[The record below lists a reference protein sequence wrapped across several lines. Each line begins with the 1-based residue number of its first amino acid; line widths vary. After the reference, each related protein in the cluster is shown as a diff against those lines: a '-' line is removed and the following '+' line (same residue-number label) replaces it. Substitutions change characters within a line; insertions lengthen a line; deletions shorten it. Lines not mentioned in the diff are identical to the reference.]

1 MVVLK
6 NIPEACPS
14 TDAELAEW
22 QGLWRGICKMA
33 RKGGVETNLLN
44 WNMFVSPQFARTHK
58 AARWREGW
66 GHFGSDA
73 KPTKASSATRRESG
87 GMAAMSIARRV

>member
-44 WNMFVSPQFARTHK
+44 
-58 AARWREGW
+58 
-66 GHFGSDA
+66 
-73 KPTKASSATRRESG
+73 
-87 GMAAMSIARRV
+87 